1 MTASSEKPDKYI
13 EELREAFALFDTD
26 NDGCITSKELRT
38 VMHALRI
45 ESTDQEIQDMINNV
59 DVDGSGTVDFN
70 EFLKMM
76 STTHQH
82 CVRSNADRTTEERRA
97 EEEEM
102 RQAFKVFD
110 IDGNGFIDAREL
122 KVTMCNL
129 GENLSD
135 RDIKQMMKLA
145 DKNSDGRIDYEEFI
159 GMMYSK

>member
-1 MTASSEKPDKYI
+1 MTASSELPDKYI
-13 EELREAFALFDTD
+13 EELREAFGLFDTD

-45 ESTDQEIQDMINNV
+45 EGTDQEIQDMINNV

-76 STTHQH
+76 AHGH
-82 CVRSNADRTTEERRA
+82 VVRADDDHSKRRT

-110 IDGNGFIDAREL
+110 LDGNGYIDAREL
-122 KVTMCNL
+122 KMTMCNL

-135 RDIKQMMKLA
+135 KDIKHMMKLA
-145 DKNSDGRIDYEEFI
+145 DKNGDGRIDYEEFI
-159 GMMYSK
+159 NMMYNK